1 MDNEQQKYNEEYV
14 KAAKRLEDL
23 KGFYSNLVA
32 YILVIPFLIF
42 INYMTYWGYQW
53 FWFPMVGWGLGVL
66 SHAAETFEWKIL
78 FGRDWEERKIKEFMD
93 NDDIYL

>member
-1 MDNEQQKYNEEYV
+1 MDNEQKNYNEEYM

-53 FWFPMVGWGLGVL
+53 FWFPMVGWGLGVAI
-66 SHAAETFEWKIL
+66 HALVTFG
-78 FGRDWEERKIKEFMD
+78 FGTDWERRKIEEIMEKDKFK
-93 NDDIYL
+93 